1 MKRFLSICIATIITA
16 TFFVGCESDESSF
29 GDEVFNDLTNYPY
42 VSIQDRNEDLEE
54 IVGNNFWGFSIVAE
68 EEGTQIRIVYDAQD
82 PNITDHKVFVGFDND
97 DASAPLDTDV
107 LVATITTFPTEL
119 VFTKAAIAAALN
131 VPVTDLETGS
141 VYFRGRSADAD
152 GNVVDDPSVFE
163 DFLAY
168 ERHAYF
174 YEWPLAQ

>member
-1 MKRFLSICIATIITA
+1 M
-16 TFFVGCESDESSF
+16 
-29 GDEVFNDLTNYPY
+29 
-42 VSIQDRNEDLEE
+42 
-54 IVGNNFWGFSIVAE
+54 
-68 EEGTQIRIVYDAQD
+68 
-82 PNITDHKVFVGFDND
+82 FVGFDND